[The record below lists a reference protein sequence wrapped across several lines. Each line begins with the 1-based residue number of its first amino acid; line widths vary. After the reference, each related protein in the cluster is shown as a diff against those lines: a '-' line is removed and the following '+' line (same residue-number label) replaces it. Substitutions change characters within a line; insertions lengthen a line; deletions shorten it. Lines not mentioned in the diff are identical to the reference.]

1 MGELSDV
8 SFSKVRD
15 LIFAFERQSS
25 YIEAPESGPI
35 SRQRA
40 KSTGNGLSYKQFR
53 QPNLEIHSLLD
64 IEKELVKI
72 EAHLN
77 YYEVYE
83 KETHVAFQEQLFNIL
98 ISIVSI
104 DAEGHENTIQKIKD
118 LIVDT
123 SKLARIL
130 NSKLPFEG
138 THSHKILR
146 RAYSNVVRKDEAVVS
161 TTSRSRIVNGGYKSE
176 ESLNSTKD
184 SVDLSVSSKQDDV
197 NSVDLDRSQSASP
210 TLDKQEV
217 IPGETGILPSVSRLK
232 KFFSFKRDEKPEIRV
247 SSASYSG
254 LSRSQSLNLKSSTYV
269 VTKRERVVEKRK
281 EAPIVEDG
289 SVEDETDTVEAANGQ
304 VEVYNEPIKEIEEY
318 RETEEIGKMNI
329 SVSKLKS
336 LFEDRQ
342 KENDEG
348 KRKCSLFTHLG
359 PSSGLI
365 GT

>member
-15 LIFAFERQSS
+15 LIFAYERQAS
-25 YIEAPESGPI
+25 YIEEPETGPI

-40 KSTGNGLSYKQFR
+40 KSTGNGLSYKKFR
-53 QPNLEIHSLLD
+53 QPNLEIHNLLD

-98 ISIVSI
+98 TSIVSI
-104 DAEGHENTIQKIKD
+104 DAEGHENAIQKKKD

-138 THSHKILR
+138 THTHKTLR
-146 RAYSNVVRKDEAVVS
+146 RTYSNVVRRDEAVVS
-161 TTSRSRIVNGGYKSE
+161 TTLRSRTVNGGYKSE
-176 ESLNSTKD
+176 ESLNSTRG

-197 NSVDLDRSQSASP
+197 NSIDLNRPGSASP
-210 TLDKQEV
+210 IPDKQEV
-217 IPGETGILPSVSRLK
+217 IKSETGFLPSVSSLK

-247 SSASYSG
+247 TSAAYSG

-269 VTKRERVVEKRK
+269 VTKRERVAEKRK
-281 EAPIVEDG
+281 EESIVEDESG
-289 SVEDETDTVEAANGQ
+289 EDEKDTIETANGQ
-304 VEVYNEPIKEIEEY
+304 VEVYNEPVKEIEEY
-318 RETEEIGKMNI
+318 REPEVVEKMNI

-348 KRKCSLFTHLG
+348 K
-359 PSSGLI
+359 
-365 GT
+365 